1 MRRLAFA
8 LSMVL
13 IVASATWGYHVNY
26 RTAETLGRIDD
37 LRDRI
42 AAEREMIQVFQVEW
56 AHLNA
61 PERLKRL
68 VAAQNAE
75 LALFPTQPEQFGEA
89 AAIPY
94 PPAPPLPPSVA
105 ALDAETALY
114 GAETVGHSEPVV
126 AGAGE

>member
-8 LSMVL
+8 ISMVL

-42 AAEREMIQVFQVEW
+42 AAEREMIQVLSVEW

-61 PERLKRL
+61 PERLKAL
-68 VAAQNAE
+68 VAAQNSE
-75 LALFPTQPEQFGEA
+75 LALFPSLPEQFGEA
-89 AAIPY
+89 AAVPY
-94 PPAPPLPPSVA
+94 PPALPALPP
-105 ALDAETALY
+105 ALSML
-114 GAETVGHSEPVV
+114 GAETVGRSEPV
-126 AGAGE
+126 AEGAVE